1 VTFTFTFRIELLL
14 LVLLLCDV
22 FLLQVIGIV
31 TRKDL
36 ARYRVW
42 RHRGQ
47 MGVEELVISEKL

>member
-1 VTFTFTFRIELLL
+1 MVTRTSKLL

-22 FLLQVIGIV
+22 FLSQVIGIV

-42 RHRGQ
+42 RHRGT

>member
-1 VTFTFTFRIELLL
+1 M
-14 LVLLLCDV
+14 CNV
-22 FLLQVIGIV
+22 FLSQVIGIV

-42 RHRGQ
+42 RHGGR